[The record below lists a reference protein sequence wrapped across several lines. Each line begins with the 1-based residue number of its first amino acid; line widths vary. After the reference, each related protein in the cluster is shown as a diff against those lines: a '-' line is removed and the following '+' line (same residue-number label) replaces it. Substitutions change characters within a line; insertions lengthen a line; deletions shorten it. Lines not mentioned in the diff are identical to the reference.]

1 MKLSDNELVA
11 QLNELVIAWEEM
23 DNTRRQLQEFED
35 AVAASG
41 APAVTLQR
49 AFEDTEAFLEFNR
62 PRREEAIQ
70 REELTRRKSVAAERY
85 NEAEAIII
93 RVLLPQGSSLK
104 HNHEGTVYD
113 IYNDG
118 RQLLINAGRPAEPR

>member
-70 REELTRRKSVAAERY
+70 REELT
-85 NEAEAIII
+85 
-93 RVLLPQGSSLK
+93 
-104 HNHEGTVYD
+104 
-113 IYNDG
+113 
-118 RQLLINAGRPAEPR
+118 